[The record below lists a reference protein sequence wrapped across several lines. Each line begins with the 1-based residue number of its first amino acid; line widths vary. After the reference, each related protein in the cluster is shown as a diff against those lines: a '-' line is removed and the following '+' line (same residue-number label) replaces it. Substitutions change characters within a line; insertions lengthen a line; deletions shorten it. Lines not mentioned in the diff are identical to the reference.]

1 MISLFISRAYQKAIV
16 LSSLF
21 GFSGYHHQ
29 RFSNKWY
36 AKNISYHHGCVPN
49 VEMSNFPIQTA
60 KRDVSSL
67 SAPVAPSAA
76 AGTASAKMTATENV
90 DPNHAAKNPASAAAA
105 GHKAGSPRKSAGGGK
120 NISFSMQV
128 GNGLRPNFAPR
139 FSVLESR
146 IVFPS

>member
-1 MISLFISRAYQKAIV
+1 MV
-16 LSSLF
+16 LSLVSRVTIINDFPINGTRRTILIITAV
-21 GFSGYHHQ
+21 S
-29 RFSNKWY
+29 
-36 AKNISYHHGCVPN
+36 AD
-49 VEMSNFPIQTA
+49 VEMSNFPLQTA

-76 AGTASAKMTATENV
+76 AAATASAKMTATENV

-128 GNGLRPNFAPR
+128 GRHPTSEFRATSA

>member
-1 MISLFISRAYQKAIV
+1 
-16 LSSLF
+16 
-21 GFSGYHHQ
+21 
-29 RFSNKWY
+29 
-36 AKNISYHHGCVPN
+36 
-49 VEMSNFPIQTA
+49 MSNFFPIQTA

-128 GNGLRPNFAPR
+128 GRHPTSEFRATSA